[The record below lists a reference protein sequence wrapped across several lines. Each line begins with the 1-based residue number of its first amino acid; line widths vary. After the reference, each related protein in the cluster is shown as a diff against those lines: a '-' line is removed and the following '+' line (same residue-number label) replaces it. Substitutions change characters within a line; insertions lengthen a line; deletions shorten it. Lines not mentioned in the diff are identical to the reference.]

1 MGPASLKGGRT
12 PAVLGTDDAASIIA
26 GYDRIL
32 LLLLLGQKCP
42 AAEFAWQRLAQ
53 SSPQTNIAMATNHS
67 VFGPPAF
74 LLTGFPGLEKSHA
87 WISVPICSMYFV
99 SIAGNCTILFMI
111 WTDQTLHEPMYYF
124 LSMLALSDLGLSSA
138 TLPTMLSVLW
148 FNHRRIHFDACLI
161 QMYFIHT
168 LSIAESGILLAM
180 AFDRLVA
187 IRNPLRYT
195 MILTNDTVIKI
206 GLGVALRAA
215 FLVFPASFLLK
226 RLQYHKENVL
236 SYSFCVH
243 QDIMKASCT
252 DRRINSI
259 YGLLVMLSSTAVD
272 SLLLVLSYIM
282 ILKTVL
288 GVASK
293 EERFKAL
300 NTCISHIC
308 AVLTFY
314 IPMLGLTMIHRY
326 GKSAPPIAYILIA
339 NIYLLVPPL
348 MNPIVYSVKTKQIRA
363 RILGKFRKMTG
374 ASQ

>member
-1 MGPASLKGGRT
+1 MSF
-12 PAVLGTDDAASIIA
+12 S
-26 GYDRIL
+26 
-32 LLLLLGQKCP
+32 
-42 AAEFAWQRLAQ
+42 
-53 SSPQTNIAMATNHS
+53 NAT
-67 VFGPPAF
+67 FGPPDF
-74 LLTGFPGLEKSHA
+74 FLTGFPGLEKSHI
-87 WISVPICSMYFV
+87 WISIPICSMYFV

-124 LSMLALSDLGLSSA
+124 LCMLALSDLGLSSA

-148 FNHRRIHFDACLI
+148 FNHRWIHFDACLA

-168 LSIAESGILLAM
+168 FSITESGILLAM

-195 MILTNDTVIKI
+195 SILTNEAVIKI
-206 GLGVALRAA
+206 GLGAFLRAA

-226 RLQYHKENVL
+226 RMRYQKENIL
-236 SYSFCVH
+236 LYSFCLH
-243 QDIMKASCT
+243 QDIMKASSS
-252 DRRINSI
+252 DRRISSI

-308 AVLTFY
+308 AILSFY

-326 GKSAPPIAYILIA
+326 GRSAPHIAYILLA
-339 NIYLLVPPL
+339 NIYLLLPPL
-348 MNPIVYSVKTKQIRA
+348 MNPIVYSMKTKQIRA
-363 RILGKFRKMTG
+363 RIIGKFRKMVR
-374 ASQ
+374 ASE